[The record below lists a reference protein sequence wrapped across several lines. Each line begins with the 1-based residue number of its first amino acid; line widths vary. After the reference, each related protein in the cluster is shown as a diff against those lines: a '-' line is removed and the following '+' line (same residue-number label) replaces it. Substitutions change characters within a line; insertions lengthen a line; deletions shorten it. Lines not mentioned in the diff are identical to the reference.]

1 MGRGIQGCIKL
12 LPEQNCRTLTSIS
25 ESIPVSSTAPKRLL
39 SHSGC
44 SEMARHRPETPSN
57 GLELSSFEGQCHETH
72 GPSATHYIFSFSPFF
87 PSLAINSVF
96 LRKTTIPSFPPSVA
110 RRCVHPLFR
119 SVLRHRQR
127 IMNPT
132 VLQDSGAFRSPNSSV
147 IGHYG
152 PPQEP
157 WYEQFGYTSYPIGVY
172 PIPRIVWASVDR
184 MGNWE
189 MNNFADVLN
198 AEEYGRPTNYLSGGV
213 GWEWDG
219 RDDQCPGKDSD
230 SPYI

>member
-12 LPEQNCRTLTSIS
+12 LPEQSRRTLTSIS
-25 ESIPVSSTAPKRLL
+25 ESIPVSSTVPKPLL

-44 SEMARHRPETPSN
+44 SEMACHRPETPSN
-57 GLELSSFEGQCHETH
+57 GLELSSFEG
-72 GPSATHYIFSFSPFF
+72 
-87 PSLAINSVF
+87 
-96 LRKTTIPSFPPSVA
+96 
-110 RRCVHPLFR
+110 
-119 SVLRHRQR
+119 QR

-157 WYEQFGYTSYPIGVY
+157 WYEQFGYTSYPIGVC

-184 MGNWE
+184 MGSWE

-198 AEEYGRPTNYLSGGV
+198 AEEYGRPTNYLSGSV

-219 RDDQCPGKDSD
+219 RDDQSPGKDYD
-230 SPYI
+230 CPYI